1 MKRNYHFL
9 TGATGLVGSYLL
21 RNLLRAGESVVVLAR
36 PCKKTSAEQRI
47 HENLKHWE
55 KELGI
60 SLPAPKV
67 IDGNLQDITWV
78 ENNKAWFTENCKSVI
93 HCAASLTFY
102 GHKSDEPWRSNIDGT
117 KNILTL
123 CKECNI
129 KDLHYFSTAY
139 VAGSAKHFYE
149 NQLDVGQSLRND
161 YEQSKFDAEKM
172 VRGSDFIEKLTVY
185 RPSIVV
191 GDSQTAYTATF
202 HGFYAVLK
210 LAHTLVRRLPLGS
223 TSGRGLLE
231 ALGVGASDRKNFI
244 PVDWV
249 ADVFD
254 FIFRNPEFHGK
265 TYHMTSPEP
274 PLLTDFVD
282 VVQDAVET
290 FSTLANEADPLRA
303 DQEWFFSKYLEE
315 VKIYQAYLQD
325 DPIFDSTNVQDALPN
340 LPCPVMDKDLMM
352 FLAKD
357 AILSN
362 FGKTRS
368 KKSAANKNKT
378 MISTEIN
385 RIDASTSLQSATTDN
400 SQRTPS
406 IIASEM
412 L

>member
-1 MKRNYHFL
+1 MRRNYHFL

-21 RNLLRAGESVVVLAR
+21 CNLLRSGESVVVLAR
-36 PCKKTSAEQRI
+36 PGKKTSAQQRI
-47 HENLKHWE
+47 YDNLKYWE
-55 KELGI
+55 RELGI
-60 SLPAPKV
+60 SLFTPKV
-67 IDGNLQDITWV
+67 IDGNLQDKTWV
-78 ENNKAWFTENCKSVI
+78 ENNKEWFAENCKSVI

-102 GHKSDEPWRSNIDGT
+102 GHQSDEPWRSNIEGT

-123 CKECNI
+123 CKECGI

-139 VAGSAKHFYE
+139 VAGSSKHFYE
-149 NQLDVGQSLRND
+149 DQLDAGQSLRND

-172 VRGSDFIEKLTVY
+172 VRGADFIDKLTVY

-191 GDSQTAYTATF
+191 GDSQTAYTSTF

-223 TSGRGLLE
+223 TSGRGLLQ
-231 ALGVGASDRKNFI
+231 ALGVGTTDRKNFV

-254 FIFRNPEFHGK
+254 YIFKNPDFHGK

-282 VVQDAVET
+282 VIQDAVET
-290 FSTLANEADPLRA
+290 FSTLASESDPLRA
-303 DQEWFFSKYLEE
+303 DQDWFFSKYLEE

-325 DPIFDSTNVQDALPN
+325 DPIFDSANVKDALPN

-362 FGKTRS
+362 FGKTRT
-368 KKSAANKNKT
+368 KKNIVNKT
-378 MISTEIN
+378 KTLMAADVCRSGNSTVTPN
-385 RIDASTSLQSATTDN
+385 VTVN
-400 SQRTPS
+400 SQKIS
-406 IIASEM
+406 GIVVGEV